1 MVDEHSDIPEKVELE
16 PAVKVDKKKRLAKK
30 LTDAEIEPRYQEHL
44 KRIGGK

>member
-1 MVDEHSDIPEKVELE
+1 MVDEHPDIPEKVELE
-16 PAVKVDKKKRLAKK
+16 PVAKVDKKKRPVKK